1 MGVGDIEG
9 VMESGWE
16 ITVVAG
22 GTALSDQEDGLGV
35 LKVDEER
42 RLPYSQN
49 LKTYLARTLFSCDQE
64 VDQYP

>member
-1 MGVGDIEG
+1 
-9 VMESGWE
+9 MESGWE

-42 RLPYSQN
+42 RLPCRQN
-49 LKTYLARTLFSCDQE
+49 LKTNLAQTLLSCDQE
-64 VDQYP
+64 QGDQYR